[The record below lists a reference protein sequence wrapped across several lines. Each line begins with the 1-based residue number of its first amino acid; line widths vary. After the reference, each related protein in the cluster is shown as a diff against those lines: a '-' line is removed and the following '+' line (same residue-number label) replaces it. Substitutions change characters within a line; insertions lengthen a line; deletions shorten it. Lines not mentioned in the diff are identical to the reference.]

1 MGRHPS
7 EEAGSGP
14 MRMYALRLPTT
25 MISTL
30 RKMPNASKFVR
41 ETLREGLKNRKAE
54 R

>member
-7 EEAGSGP
+7 EEAGRRP
-14 MRMYALRLPTT
+14 MQRYTTRLPEG